1 MEEELRK
8 LLTERDNLTRR
19 VQRQEYLMNRQLEDM
34 ENDFK
39 SYMPSPT
46 SDQEKQFKQL
56 KDEYRENAEKET
68 NEVKHNLDTVQGQ
81 IGLEIRKIRDG
92 LLREEVSL
100 KKNIEDAKKNLED
113 ATKEFDEAEVRKI
126 RSFRQYG
133 VAIDDNQEFEAKENA
148 KLELSKAEKALS
160 DHTSRIEQINQFF
173 GTISVK
179 DTPSDKILEMLG
191 FKEVVEE
198 AEKTKEPAV
207 EKKAEP
213 AVEPEKT
220 EEPTVEP
227 KAEPAEEAEEE
238 ETLLESLL
246 KAGIKIEPKA
256 KLEKSEPAEEVKAEP
271 EVEPTKP
278 ESVEEPKAEPVVE
291 PEKTEEPAVEKEAE
305 PAAEPEKPEPVEEPK
320 VEPKESG
327 RIFFSDETLN
337 LDDVNAEP
345 EITPLKPEP
354 VVEPKAEPAAEPE
367 KDEENNLFFDWE
379 DTADGILEGK
389 KIAKIPKS
397 TEKKVELV
405 SVKTDLSQG
414 CVSCIYN
421 IDGKEVVIPTPY
433 VDEEHE
439 SVIKPKELIESY
451 EEENEP
457 YIEGTDPYV
466 LYAIYDSA
474 RGLNVDGYIDEDRIK
489 TIQTYAINQYN
500 QALNVTEKNNL
511 SKLQIVYGK
520 SDTTCDKNMLKYEKK
535 YIRRAK
541 ISSMV
546 DCSEVKDDIKTI
558 FEKAKD
564 FFTGITN
571 KASKLLGG
579 EKKLELSEGE
589 KQEEHSMTDDERIQ
603 KMKEKMN
610 VYSKEEY
617 SKKVSE
623 TQEILS
629 QEPNARDVASKTAQS
644 IASRMRNDE
653 GR

>member
-8 LLTERDNLTRR
+8 LLAERDNLTRR
-19 VQRQEYLMNRQLEDM
+19 VQRQEYFMNRQLEDM

-56 KDEYRENAEKET
+56 KDEYKESAEKET

-81 IGLEIRKIRDG
+81 IGLEIRKIRDE

-100 KKNIEDAKKNLED
+100 NKNIDDAKKNLEE
-113 ATKEFDEAEVRKI
+113 ATKAFDEAEVRKI
-126 RSFRQYG
+126 RSFRYDG
-133 VAIDDNQEFEAKENA
+133 VAINDDKEFNA
-148 KLELSKAEKALS
+148 KNAAQVALNKAEQALS
-160 DHTSRIEQINQFF
+160 AHDSRIEQINQFF

-191 FKEVVEE
+191 FKE
-198 AEKTKEPAV
+198 AV
-207 EKKAEP
+207 EKAEKPDVEAEPTKPEPAEEPKAEP
-213 AVEPEKT
+213 VVEPEKT
-220 EEPTVEP
+220 EETTEEP

-291 PEKTEEPAVEKEAE
+291 PEKTEEPTEE
-305 PAAEPEKPEPVEEPK
+305 PKAEPVEEPK
-320 VEPKESG
+320 VEPKELG

-345 EITPLKPEP
+345 EITPLKQEQ
-354 VVEPKAEPAAEPE
+354 VVEPNAEPE
-367 KDEENNLFFDWE
+367 KDEENDLFFDWE
-379 DTADGILEGK
+379 DMADEILEGK

-405 SVKTDLSQG
+405 SVETDLSQG

-421 IDGKEVVIPTPY
+421 IDGKKVVIPTQY

-439 SVIKPKELIESY
+439 SVSKPKELIKSY

-466 LYAIYDSA
+466 LYAIYESA

-629 QEPNARDVASKTAQS
+629 KEPNARDVASKTAQS
-644 IASRMRNDE
+644 IASRMRDDE

>member
-1 MEEELRK
+1 M
-8 LLTERDNLTRR
+8 
-19 VQRQEYLMNRQLEDM
+19 
-34 ENDFK
+34 
-39 SYMPSPT
+39 
-46 SDQEKQFKQL
+46 
-56 KDEYRENAEKET
+56 
-68 NEVKHNLDTVQGQ
+68 
-81 IGLEIRKIRDG
+81 
-92 LLREEVSL
+92 
-100 KKNIEDAKKNLED
+100 
-113 ATKEFDEAEVRKI
+113 
-126 RSFRQYG
+126 
-133 VAIDDNQEFEAKENA
+133 
-148 KLELSKAEKALS
+148 
-160 DHTSRIEQINQFF
+160 
-173 GTISVK
+173 
-179 DTPSDKILEMLG
+179 
-191 FKEVVEE
+191 
-198 AEKTKEPAV
+198 
-207 EKKAEP
+207 
-213 AVEPEKT
+213 
-220 EEPTVEP
+220 VEP
-227 KAEPAEEAEEE
+227 KAEPA
-238 ETLLESLL
+238 
-246 KAGIKIEPKA
+246 
-256 KLEKSEPAEEVKAEP
+256 AEP
-271 EVEPTKP
+271 VKP
-278 ESVEEPKAEPVVE
+278 EPVVEPKAEPVAEPVKPEPVVEPKVEPAAE
-291 PEKTEEPAVEKEAE
+291 PEKPEAYYEELLAE
-305 PAAEPEKPEPVEEPK
+305 LLKNGKVEPEKPEPVEEPK

-345 EITPLKPEP
+345 EIMPLKPEP
-354 VVEPKAEPAAEPE
+354 VVEPKAEPAAEPVKSE
-367 KDEENNLFFDWE
+367 PVVEPEAKP
-379 DTADGILEGK
+379 AARPIKIKRVSPKGK
-389 KIAKIPKS
+389 TVAEPNI
-397 TEKKVELV
+397 ELV
-405 SVKTDLSQG
+405 SVETDLSQG

-421 IDGKEVVIPTPY
+421 IDGKEVVVPTQY
-433 VDEEHE
+433 VDEENE
-439 SVIKPKELIESY
+439 SVYKPKELIESY
-451 EEENEP
+451 AEENEP

-466 LYAIYDSA
+466 LYAIYESA

-579 EKKLELSEGE
+579 EKKLGLSEGE

-629 QEPNARDVASKTAQS
+629 KEPNARDVASKTAQS
-644 IASRMRNDE
+644 IASRMRDDE

>member
-8 LLTERDNLTRR
+8 LLAERDNLTRR
-19 VQRQEYLMNRQLEDM
+19 VQRQEYFMNRQLEDM

-56 KDEYRENAEKET
+56 KDEYKESAEKET

-81 IGLEIRKIRDG
+81 IGLEIRKIRDE

-100 KKNIEDAKKNLED
+100 NKNIDDAKKNLEE
-113 ATKEFDEAEVRKI
+113 ATKAFDEAEVRKI
-126 RSFRQYG
+126 RSFRYDG

-198 AEKTKEPAV
+198 AEKTEEPAV
-207 EKKAEP
+207 EKETEP
-213 AVEPEKT
+213 AVEPAKP
-220 EEPTVEP
+220 EPVVEP
-227 KAEPAEEAEEE
+227 KAEPA
-238 ETLLESLL
+238 
-246 KAGIKIEPKA
+246 
-256 KLEKSEPAEEVKAEP
+256 AEP
-271 EVEPTKP
+271 EKP
-278 ESVEEPKAEPVVE
+278 
-291 PEKTEEPAVEKEAE
+291 EPAVEKETEPAVEPAKPEPVVEPKAE
-305 PAAEPEKPEPVEEPK
+305 PAAEPEKPEPVVEPNAEPSSEPEKTEAYYEELLAKILKKGKVEPEKPEPVEEPK
-320 VEPKESG
+320 VEQKESG
-327 RIFFSDETLN
+327 RIFFSDETIN

-354 VVEPKAEPAAEPE
+354 VVEPEAKPAARPIKIKRVSPKGKTVAEP
-367 KDEENNLFFDWE
+367 N
-379 DTADGILEGK
+379 I
-389 KIAKIPKS
+389 
-397 TEKKVELV
+397 ELV
-405 SVKTDLSQG
+405 SVETDLSQG

-421 IDGKEVVIPTPY
+421 IDGKEVVIPTQY

-439 SVIKPKELIESY
+439 SVYKPKELIESY
-451 EEENEP
+451 AEENEP

-466 LYAIYDSA
+466 LYAIYESA

-571 KASKLLGG
+571 KALKLLGG

-629 QEPNARDVASKTAQS
+629 KEPNARDVASKTAQS
-644 IASRMRNDE
+644 IASRMRDDE

>member
-1 MEEELRK
+1 MEEELRN

-19 VQRQEYLMNRQLEDM
+19 VQRQEYFMNRQLEDM

-56 KDEYRENAEKET
+56 KDEYKESAEKEIDET
-68 NEVKHNLDTVQGQ
+68 KEQLNTIEGN
-81 IGLEIRKIRDG
+81 IGTELSKIRDE
-92 LLREEVSL
+92 LVRKDELL
-100 KKNIEDAKKNLED
+100 KKNIDDAKKNLED
-113 ATKEFDEAEVRKI
+113 ATRAFDEAEVRKI
-126 RSFRQYG
+126 RSFRYDG
-133 VAIDDNQEFEAKENA
+133 VAIDDNQEFEAKEA
-148 KLELSKAEKALS
+148 AQAALDKAQQARQDNDLIIK
-160 DHTSRIEQINQFF
+160 RINQFYV
-173 GTISVK
+173 TISVK

-191 FKEVVEE
+191 FKEVVE
-198 AEKTKEPAV
+198 
-207 EKKAEP
+207 KA
-213 AVEPEKT
+213 
-220 EEPTVEP
+220 
-227 KAEPAEEAEEE
+227 
-238 ETLLESLL
+238 
-246 KAGIKIEPKA
+246 
-256 KLEKSEPAEEVKAEP
+256 
-271 EVEPTKP
+271 
-278 ESVEEPKAEPVVE
+278 
-291 PEKTEEPAVEKEAE
+291 EKTEEPAVEKEAE
-305 PAAEPEKPEPVEEPK
+305 PAAEPVKPEPVVEPKAEPVAEPVKPEPVVEPKVEPAAEPEKPEAYYEELLAELLKNGKVEPEKPEPVEEPK

-345 EITPLKPEP
+345 EIMPVKPEP
-354 VVEPKAEPAAEPE
+354 VVEPKAEPAAEPVKSE
-367 KDEENNLFFDWE
+367 PVVEPEAKP
-379 DTADGILEGK
+379 AARPIKIKRVSPKGK
-389 KIAKIPKS
+389 TVAEPNI
-397 TEKKVELV
+397 ELV
-405 SVKTDLSQG
+405 SVETDLSQG

-421 IDGKEVVIPTPY
+421 IDGKEVVVPTQY
-433 VDEEHE
+433 VDEENE
-439 SVIKPKELIESY
+439 SVYKPKELIESY
-451 EEENEP
+451 AEENEP

-466 LYAIYDSA
+466 LYAIYESA

-579 EKKLELSEGE
+579 EKKLGLSEGE

-629 QEPNARDVASKTAQS
+629 KEPNARDVASKTAQS
-644 IASRMRNDE
+644 IASRMRDDE

>member
-19 VQRQEYLMNRQLEDM
+19 VQRQEYFMNRQLEDM

-56 KDEYRENAEKET
+56 KDEYKESAEKET

-133 VAIDDNQEFEAKENA
+133 VATNDDKEFNEKNA
-148 KLELSKAEKALS
+148 AQVALNKAEQALS
-160 DHTSRIEQINQFF
+160 AHDSRIEQINQFF

-191 FKEVVEE
+191 FKE
-198 AEKTKEPAV
+198 AV
-207 EKKAEP
+207 EKAEKPDVEAEPTKPEPAEEPKAEP

-220 EEPTVEP
+220 EEPNEKP

-278 ESVEEPKAEPVVE
+278 ESVEEPKAEPAVE
-291 PEKTEEPAVEKEAE
+291 PEKTEEPVVEPKAE
-305 PAAEPEKPEPVEEPK
+305 PGLEPEKLEAYYEELLAKLLKKGK
-320 VEPKESG
+320 VEPE
-327 RIFFSDETLN
+327 
-337 LDDVNAEP
+337 
-345 EITPLKPEP
+345 KPEP
-354 VVEPKAEPAAEPE
+354 VVEPKAEPAAEPVKSE
-367 KDEENNLFFDWE
+367 PVVEPEAKP
-379 DTADGILEGK
+379 AARPIKIKRVSPKGK
-389 KIAKIPKS
+389 TVAEPNI
-397 TEKKVELV
+397 ELV
-405 SVKTDLSQG
+405 SVETDLSQG

-421 IDGKEVVIPTPY
+421 IDGKEVVIPTQY

-439 SVIKPKELIESY
+439 SVFKPKELIESY
-451 EEENEP
+451 AEENEP

-466 LYAIYDSA
+466 LYAIYESA

-579 EKKLELSEGE
+579 EKKLGLSEGE

-629 QEPNARDVASKTAQS
+629 KAPNARDVASKTAQS

>member
-19 VQRQEYLMNRQLEDM
+19 VQRQEYFMNRQLEDM

-56 KDEYRENAEKET
+56 KDEYKESAEKEIDEAKEQLNT
-68 NEVKHNLDTVQGQ
+68 IEGN
-81 IGLEIRKIRDG
+81 IGTELSKIRDE
-92 LLREEVSL
+92 LVRKDELL
-100 KKNIEDAKKNLED
+100 KKNIDDAKKNLED
-113 ATKEFDEAEVRKI
+113 ATRAFDEAEVRKI
-126 RSFRQYG
+126 RSFRYDG
-133 VAIDDNQEFEAKENA
+133 VAIDDNQEFEAKEA
-148 KLELSKAEKALS
+148 AQAALDKAQQARQDNDLIIK
-160 DHTSRIEQINQFF
+160 RINQFYV
-173 GTISVK
+173 TISVK

-198 AEKTKEPAV
+198 AEKT
-207 EKKAEP
+207 
-213 AVEPEKT
+213 
-220 EEPTVEP
+220 
-227 KAEPAEEAEEE
+227 
-238 ETLLESLL
+238 
-246 KAGIKIEPKA
+246 
-256 KLEKSEPAEEVKAEP
+256 
-271 EVEPTKP
+271 
-278 ESVEEPKAEPVVE
+278 
-291 PEKTEEPAVEKEAE
+291 EEPAVEKEAE
-305 PAAEPEKPEPVEEPK
+305 PAVEPAKPEPVVEPKAEPAAEPEKTEPVVEPNAEPAAEPEKTEPVVEPNAEPSSEPEKTEAYYEELLAELLKKGKKVEPEKPEPVE
-320 VEPKESG
+320 EPKESG

-354 VVEPKAEPAAEPE
+354 VIEPKAEPAAEPVKPEPVVEPKAKPAAEPE
-367 KDEENNLFFDWE
+367 KDEENDLFFDWE
-379 DTADGILEGK
+379 DMADEILEGK

-466 LYAIYDSA
+466 LYAIYESA

-500 QALNVTEKNNL
+500 QALKVTEKNNL

-579 EKKLELSEGE
+579 EKKLEVSEGE

>member
-19 VQRQEYLMNRQLEDM
+19 VQRQEYFMNRQLEDM

-56 KDEYRENAEKET
+56 KDEYKESAEKEIDET
-68 NEVKHNLDTVQGQ
+68 KEQLNTIEGN
-81 IGLEIRKIRDG
+81 IGTELSKIRDE
-92 LLREEVSL
+92 LVRKDELL
-100 KKNIEDAKKNLED
+100 KKNIDDAKKNLED
-113 ATKEFDEAEVRKI
+113 ATRAFDEAEVRKI
-126 RSFRQYG
+126 RSFRYDG
-133 VAIDDNQEFEAKENA
+133 VAIDDNQEFEAKEA
-148 KLELSKAEKALS
+148 AQAALDKAQQARQDNDLIIK
-160 DHTSRIEQINQFF
+160 RINQFYV
-173 GTISVK
+173 TISVK

-191 FKEVVEE
+191 FKEVEE
-198 AEKTKEPAV
+198 A
-207 EKKAEP
+207 
-213 AVEPEKT
+213 
-220 EEPTVEP
+220 
-227 KAEPAEEAEEE
+227 
-238 ETLLESLL
+238 
-246 KAGIKIEPKA
+246 
-256 KLEKSEPAEEVKAEP
+256 
-271 EVEPTKP
+271 
-278 ESVEEPKAEPVVE
+278 
-291 PEKTEEPAVEKEAE
+291 EKTEEPAVEKEAE
-305 PAAEPEKPEPVEEPK
+305 PAAEPAKPEPVVEPKAELAAEPVKPEPVVEPKAEPAAEPAKPEPVVEPKAEPAAEPEKPEPVVEPKVEPAAEPEKPEPVVEPKVEPAAEPEKTEAYYEELLAELLKKGKVEPEKPEPVEEPK

-354 VVEPKAEPAAEPE
+354 VVEPEAKPAARPIKIKRVSPKGKTVAEP
-367 KDEENNLFFDWE
+367 N
-379 DTADGILEGK
+379 I
-389 KIAKIPKS
+389 
-397 TEKKVELV
+397 ELV
-405 SVKTDLSQG
+405 SVETDLSQG

-421 IDGKEVVIPTPY
+421 IDGKEVVIPTQY

-439 SVIKPKELIESY
+439 SVYKPKELIESY
-451 EEENEP
+451 AEENEP

-466 LYAIYDSA
+466 LYAIYESA

-500 QALNVTEKNNL
+500 QALKVTEKNNL

-579 EKKLELSEGE
+579 EKKLGLSEGE

-629 QEPNARDVASKTAQS
+629 KKPNARDVASKTAQS
-644 IASRMRNDE
+644 IASRMKDDE

>member
-19 VQRQEYLMNRQLEDM
+19 VQRQEYFMNRQLEDM

-56 KDEYRENAEKET
+56 KDEYKESAEKEIDET
-68 NEVKHNLDTVQGQ
+68 KEQLNTIEGN
-81 IGLEIRKIRDG
+81 IGTELSKIRDE
-92 LLREEVSL
+92 LVRKDELL
-100 KKNIEDAKKNLED
+100 KKNIDDAKKNLED
-113 ATKEFDEAEVRKI
+113 ATRAFDEAEVRKI
-126 RSFRQYG
+126 RSFRYDG
-133 VAIDDNQEFEAKENA
+133 VAIDDNQEFEAKEA
-148 KLELSKAEKALS
+148 AQAALDKAQQARQDNDLIIK
-160 DHTSRIEQINQFF
+160 RINQFYV
-173 GTISVK
+173 TISVK

-191 FKEVVEE
+191 FKEVEE
-198 AEKTKEPAV
+198 A
-207 EKKAEP
+207 
-213 AVEPEKT
+213 
-220 EEPTVEP
+220 
-227 KAEPAEEAEEE
+227 
-238 ETLLESLL
+238 
-246 KAGIKIEPKA
+246 
-256 KLEKSEPAEEVKAEP
+256 
-271 EVEPTKP
+271 
-278 ESVEEPKAEPVVE
+278 
-291 PEKTEEPAVEKEAE
+291 EKTEEPAVEKEAE
-305 PAAEPEKPEPVEEPK
+305 PAVEPAKPEPVVEPKVEPVAEPVKPEPVVEPNAEPSSEPEKTEAYYEELLAELLKQGKVEPEKPEPVEEPK

-345 EITPLKPEP
+345 EITPLKSEP
-354 VVEPKAEPAAEPE
+354 VVEPKAEPAAEPVKSE
-367 KDEENNLFFDWE
+367 PVVEPK
-379 DTADGILEGK
+379 AKPAARPIKIKRVSPKGK
-389 KIAKIPKS
+389 TVAEPNI
-397 TEKKVELV
+397 ELV
-405 SVKTDLSQG
+405 SVETDLSQG

-421 IDGKEVVIPTPY
+421 IDGKEVVIPTQY

-439 SVIKPKELIESY
+439 SVYKPKELIESY
-451 EEENEP
+451 AEENEP

-466 LYAIYDSA
+466 LYAIYESA

-579 EKKLELSEGE
+579 EKKLGLSEGE

-629 QEPNARDVASKTAQS
+629 KEPNARDVASKTAQS
-644 IASRMRNDE
+644 IASRMRDDE

>member
-19 VQRQEYLMNRQLEDM
+19 VQRQEYFMNRQLEDM

-56 KDEYRENAEKET
+56 KDEYKESAEKEIDET
-68 NEVKHNLDTVQGQ
+68 KEQLNTIEGN
-81 IGLEIRKIRDG
+81 IGTELSKIRDE
-92 LLREEVSL
+92 LVRKDELL
-100 KKNIEDAKKNLED
+100 KKNIDDAKKNLED
-113 ATKEFDEAEVRKI
+113 ATRAFDEAEVRKI
-126 RSFRQYG
+126 RSFRYDG
-133 VAIDDNQEFEAKENA
+133 VAIDDNQEFEAKEA
-148 KLELSKAEKALS
+148 AQAALDKAQQARQDNDLIIK
-160 DHTSRIEQINQFF
+160 RINQFYV
-173 GTISVK
+173 TISVK

-198 AEKTKEPAV
+198 AEKT
-207 EKKAEP
+207 
-213 AVEPEKT
+213 
-220 EEPTVEP
+220 
-227 KAEPAEEAEEE
+227 E
-238 ETLLESLL
+238 ET
-246 KAGIKIEPKA
+246 
-256 KLEKSEPAEEVKAEP
+256 
-271 EVEPTKP
+271 
-278 ESVEEPKAEPVVE
+278 
-291 PEKTEEPAVEKEAE
+291 AVEKEAE
-305 PAAEPEKPEPVEEPK
+305 PAAEPVKPEPVVEPKAEPAVEPVKPEPVVEPKAEPVAEPVKPEPVVEPNAEPSSEPEKTEAYYEELLAELLKKGKVEPEKPEPVEEPK

-354 VVEPKAEPAAEPE
+354 VVEPKAKPAARPIKIKRVSPKGKTVAEP
-367 KDEENNLFFDWE
+367 N
-379 DTADGILEGK
+379 I
-389 KIAKIPKS
+389 
-397 TEKKVELV
+397 ELV
-405 SVKTDLSQG
+405 SVETDLSQG

-421 IDGKEVVIPTPY
+421 IDGKEVVVPTQY

-439 SVIKPKELIESY
+439 SVYKPKELIETY
-451 EEENEP
+451 AEENEP

-466 LYAIYDSA
+466 LYAIYESA

-579 EKKLELSEGE
+579 EKKLGLSEGE

-629 QEPNARDVASKTAQS
+629 KEPNARDVASKTAQS
-644 IASRMRNDE
+644 IASRMRDDE

>member
-19 VQRQEYLMNRQLEDM
+19 VQRQEYFMNRQLEDM

-56 KDEYRENAEKET
+56 KDEYKESAEKEIDET
-68 NEVKHNLDTVQGQ
+68 KEQLNTIEGN
-81 IGLEIRKIRDG
+81 IGTELSKIRDE
-92 LLREEVSL
+92 LVRKDELL
-100 KKNIEDAKKNLED
+100 KKNIDDAKKNLED
-113 ATKEFDEAEVRKI
+113 ATRAFDEAEVRKI
-126 RSFRQYG
+126 RSFRYDG
-133 VAIDDNQEFEAKENA
+133 VAIDDNQEFEAKEA
-148 KLELSKAEKALS
+148 AQAALDKAQQARQDNDLIIK
-160 DHTSRIEQINQFF
+160 RINQFYV
-173 GTISVK
+173 TISVK

-191 FKEVVEE
+191 FKEVVE
-198 AEKTKEPAV
+198 
-207 EKKAEP
+207 KA
-213 AVEPEKT
+213 
-220 EEPTVEP
+220 
-227 KAEPAEEAEEE
+227 
-238 ETLLESLL
+238 
-246 KAGIKIEPKA
+246 
-256 KLEKSEPAEEVKAEP
+256 
-271 EVEPTKP
+271 
-278 ESVEEPKAEPVVE
+278 
-291 PEKTEEPAVEKEAE
+291 EKTEEPAVEKQAE
-305 PAAEPEKPEPVEEPK
+305 PAAEPVKPEPVVEPKAEPAAEPVKPEPVVEPKAEPVAEPVKPEPVVEPKVEPAAEPEKPEAYYEELLAELLKNGKVEPEKPEPVEEPK

-345 EITPLKPEP
+345 EIMPLKPES
-354 VVEPKAEPAAEPE
+354 VVEPKAELAAEPVKSE
-367 KDEENNLFFDWE
+367 PVVEPEAKP
-379 DTADGILEGK
+379 AARPIKIKRVSPKGK
-389 KIAKIPKS
+389 TVAEPNI
-397 TEKKVELV
+397 ELV
-405 SVKTDLSQG
+405 SVETDLSQG

-421 IDGKEVVIPTPY
+421 IDGKEVVVPTQY
-433 VDEEHE
+433 VDEENE
-439 SVIKPKELIESY
+439 SVYKPKELIESY
-451 EEENEP
+451 AEENEP

-466 LYAIYDSA
+466 LYAIYESA

-579 EKKLELSEGE
+579 EKKLGLSEGE

-629 QEPNARDVASKTAQS
+629 KEPNARDVASKTAQS
-644 IASRMRNDE
+644 IASRMRDDE

>member
-19 VQRQEYLMNRQLEDM
+19 VQRQEYFMNRQLEDI

-56 KDEYRENAEKET
+56 KDEYKESAEKEIDET
-68 NEVKHNLDTVQGQ
+68 KEQLNTIEGN
-81 IGLEIRKIRDG
+81 IGTELSKIRDE
-92 LLREEVSL
+92 LVRKDELL
-100 KKNIEDAKKNLED
+100 KKNIDDAKKNLED
-113 ATKEFDEAEVRKI
+113 ATRAFDEAEVRKI
-126 RSFRQYG
+126 RSFRYDG
-133 VAIDDNQEFEAKENA
+133 VAIDDNQEFEAKEA
-148 KLELSKAEKALS
+148 AQAALDKAQQARQDNDLIIK
-160 DHTSRIEQINQFF
+160 RINQFYV
-173 GTISVK
+173 TISVK

-191 FKEVVEE
+191 FKEVVE
-198 AEKTKEPAV
+198 
-207 EKKAEP
+207 KA
-213 AVEPEKT
+213 
-220 EEPTVEP
+220 
-227 KAEPAEEAEEE
+227 
-238 ETLLESLL
+238 
-246 KAGIKIEPKA
+246 
-256 KLEKSEPAEEVKAEP
+256 
-271 EVEPTKP
+271 
-278 ESVEEPKAEPVVE
+278 
-291 PEKTEEPAVEKEAE
+291 EKTEEPAVEKEAE
-305 PAAEPEKPEPVEEPK
+305 PAAEPVKPEPVVEPKAEPVAEPVKPEPVVEPKVEPAAEPEKPEAYYEELLAELLKNGKVEPEKPEPVEEPK

-345 EITPLKPEP
+345 EIMPLKPEP
-354 VVEPKAEPAAEPE
+354 VVEPKAEPAAEPVKSE
-367 KDEENNLFFDWE
+367 PVVEPEAKP
-379 DTADGILEGK
+379 AARPIKIKRVSPKGK
-389 KIAKIPKS
+389 TVAEPNI
-397 TEKKVELV
+397 ELV
-405 SVKTDLSQG
+405 SVETDLSQG

-421 IDGKEVVIPTPY
+421 IDGKEVVVPTQY
-433 VDEEHE
+433 VDEENE
-439 SVIKPKELIESY
+439 SVYKPKELIESY
-451 EEENEP
+451 AEENEP

-466 LYAIYDSA
+466 LYAIYESA

-579 EKKLELSEGE
+579 EKKLGLSEGE

-629 QEPNARDVASKTAQS
+629 KEPNARDVASKTAQS
-644 IASRMRNDE
+644 IASRMRDDE

>member
-19 VQRQEYLMNRQLEDM
+19 VQRQEYFMNRQLEDI

-56 KDEYRENAEKET
+56 KDEYKESAEKEIDET
-68 NEVKHNLDTVQGQ
+68 KEQLNTIEGN
-81 IGLEIRKIRDG
+81 IGTELSKIRDE
-92 LLREEVSL
+92 LVRKDELL
-100 KKNIEDAKKNLED
+100 KKNIDDAKKNLED
-113 ATKEFDEAEVRKI
+113 ATRAFDEAEVRKI
-126 RSFRQYG
+126 RSFRYDG
-133 VAIDDNQEFEAKENA
+133 VAIDDNQEFEAKEA
-148 KLELSKAEKALS
+148 AQAALDKAQQARQDNDLIIK
-160 DHTSRIEQINQFF
+160 RINQFYV
-173 GTISVK
+173 TISVK

-191 FKEVVEE
+191 FKEVVE
-198 AEKTKEPAV
+198 
-207 EKKAEP
+207 KA
-213 AVEPEKT
+213 
-220 EEPTVEP
+220 
-227 KAEPAEEAEEE
+227 
-238 ETLLESLL
+238 
-246 KAGIKIEPKA
+246 
-256 KLEKSEPAEEVKAEP
+256 
-271 EVEPTKP
+271 
-278 ESVEEPKAEPVVE
+278 
-291 PEKTEEPAVEKEAE
+291 EKTEEPAVEKEAE
-305 PAAEPEKPEPVEEPK
+305 PAAEPVKPEPVVEPKAEPVAEPVKPEPVVEPKVEPAAEPEKPEAYYEELLAELLKNGKVEPEKPEPVEEPK

-345 EITPLKPEP
+345 EIMPLKPEP
-354 VVEPKAEPAAEPE
+354 VVEPEAKPAARPIKIKRVSPKGKTVAEP
-367 KDEENNLFFDWE
+367 N
-379 DTADGILEGK
+379 I
-389 KIAKIPKS
+389 
-397 TEKKVELV
+397 ELV
-405 SVKTDLSQG
+405 SVETDLSQG

-421 IDGKEVVIPTPY
+421 IDGKEVVVPTQY
-433 VDEEHE
+433 VDEENE
-439 SVIKPKELIESY
+439 SVYKPKELIESY
-451 EEENEP
+451 AEENEP

-466 LYAIYDSA
+466 LYAIYESA

-579 EKKLELSEGE
+579 EKKLGLSEGE

-629 QEPNARDVASKTAQS
+629 KEPNARDVASKTAQS
-644 IASRMRNDE
+644 IASRMRDDE

>member
-19 VQRQEYLMNRQLEDM
+19 VQRQEYFMNRQLEDM

-56 KDEYRENAEKET
+56 KDEYKESAEKEIDET
-68 NEVKHNLDTVQGQ
+68 KEQLNTIEGN
-81 IGLEIRKIRDG
+81 IGTELSKIRDE
-92 LLREEVSL
+92 LVRKDELL
-100 KKNIEDAKKNLED
+100 KKNIDDAKKNLED
-113 ATKEFDEAEVRKI
+113 ATRAFDEAEVRKI
-126 RSFRQYG
+126 RSFRYDG
-133 VAIDDNQEFEAKENA
+133 VAIDDNQEFEAKEA
-148 KLELSKAEKALS
+148 AQAALDKAQQARQDNDLIIK
-160 DHTSRIEQINQFF
+160 RINQFYV
-173 GTISVK
+173 TISVK

-191 FKEVVEE
+191 FKEVVE
-198 AEKTKEPAV
+198 
-207 EKKAEP
+207 KA
-213 AVEPEKT
+213 
-220 EEPTVEP
+220 
-227 KAEPAEEAEEE
+227 
-238 ETLLESLL
+238 
-246 KAGIKIEPKA
+246 
-256 KLEKSEPAEEVKAEP
+256 
-271 EVEPTKP
+271 
-278 ESVEEPKAEPVVE
+278 
-291 PEKTEEPAVEKEAE
+291 EKTEEPAVEKQAE
-305 PAAEPEKPEPVEEPK
+305 PAAEPVKPEPVVEPKAEPVAEPVKPEPVVEPKVEPAAEPEKPEAYYEELLAELLKNGKVEPEKPEPVEEPK

-345 EITPLKPEP
+345 EIMPLKPES
-354 VVEPKAEPAAEPE
+354 VVEPKAELAAEPVKSE
-367 KDEENNLFFDWE
+367 PVVEPEAKP
-379 DTADGILEGK
+379 AARPIKIKRVSPKGK
-389 KIAKIPKS
+389 TVAEPNI
-397 TEKKVELV
+397 ELV
-405 SVKTDLSQG
+405 SVETDLSQG

-421 IDGKEVVIPTPY
+421 IDGKEVVVPTQY
-433 VDEEHE
+433 VDEENE
-439 SVIKPKELIESY
+439 SVYKPKELIESY
-451 EEENEP
+451 AEENEP

-466 LYAIYDSA
+466 LYAIYESA

-579 EKKLELSEGE
+579 EKKLGLSEGE

-629 QEPNARDVASKTAQS
+629 KEPNARDVASKTAQS
-644 IASRMRNDE
+644 IASRMRDDE

>member
-19 VQRQEYLMNRQLEDM
+19 VQRQEYFMNRQLEDM

-56 KDEYRENAEKET
+56 KDEYKESAEKEIDET
-68 NEVKHNLDTVQGQ
+68 KEQLNTIEGN
-81 IGLEIRKIRDG
+81 IGTELSKIRDE
-92 LLREEVSL
+92 LVRKDELL
-100 KKNIEDAKKNLED
+100 KKNIDDAKKNLED
-113 ATKEFDEAEVRKI
+113 ATRAFDEAEVRKI
-126 RSFRQYG
+126 RSFRYDG
-133 VAIDDNQEFEAKENA
+133 VAIDDNQEFEAKEA
-148 KLELSKAEKALS
+148 AQAALDKAQQARQDNDLIIK
-160 DHTSRIEQINQFF
+160 RINQFYV
-173 GTISVK
+173 TISVK

-198 AEKTKEPAV
+198 AEKT
-207 EKKAEP
+207 
-213 AVEPEKT
+213 
-220 EEPTVEP
+220 
-227 KAEPAEEAEEE
+227 E
-238 ETLLESLL
+238 ET
-246 KAGIKIEPKA
+246 
-256 KLEKSEPAEEVKAEP
+256 
-271 EVEPTKP
+271 
-278 ESVEEPKAEPVVE
+278 
-291 PEKTEEPAVEKEAE
+291 AVEKEAE
-305 PAAEPEKPEPVEEPK
+305 PAAEPVKPEPVVEPKAEPAVEPVKPEPVVEPNAEPSSEPEKTEAYYEELLAELLKKGKVEPEKPEPVEEPK

-354 VVEPKAEPAAEPE
+354 VVEPKAKPAARPIKIKRVSPKGKTVAEP
-367 KDEENNLFFDWE
+367 N
-379 DTADGILEGK
+379 I
-389 KIAKIPKS
+389 
-397 TEKKVELV
+397 ELV
-405 SVKTDLSQG
+405 SVETDLSQG

-421 IDGKEVVIPTPY
+421 IDGKEVVVPTQY

-439 SVIKPKELIESY
+439 SVYKPKELIETY
-451 EEENEP
+451 AEENEP

-466 LYAIYDSA
+466 LYAIYESA

-579 EKKLELSEGE
+579 EKKLGLSEGE

-629 QEPNARDVASKTAQS
+629 KEPNARDVASKTAQS
-644 IASRMRNDE
+644 IASRMRDDE

>member
-19 VQRQEYLMNRQLEDM
+19 VQRQEYFMNRQLEDM

-56 KDEYRENAEKET
+56 KDEYKESAEKEIDET
-68 NEVKHNLDTVQGQ
+68 KEQLNTIEGN
-81 IGLEIRKIRDG
+81 IGTELSKIRDE
-92 LLREEVSL
+92 LVRKDELL
-100 KKNIEDAKKNLED
+100 KKNIDDAKKNLED
-113 ATKEFDEAEVRKI
+113 ATRAFDEAEVRKI
-126 RSFRQYG
+126 RSFRYDG
-133 VAIDDNQEFEAKENA
+133 VAIDDNQEFEAKEA
-148 KLELSKAEKALS
+148 AQAALDKAQQARQDNDLIIK
-160 DHTSRIEQINQFF
+160 RINQFYV
-173 GTISVK
+173 TISVK

-191 FKEVVEE
+191 FKEVEE
-198 AEKTKEPAV
+198 A
-207 EKKAEP
+207 
-213 AVEPEKT
+213 
-220 EEPTVEP
+220 
-227 KAEPAEEAEEE
+227 
-238 ETLLESLL
+238 
-246 KAGIKIEPKA
+246 
-256 KLEKSEPAEEVKAEP
+256 
-271 EVEPTKP
+271 
-278 ESVEEPKAEPVVE
+278 
-291 PEKTEEPAVEKEAE
+291 EKTEEPAVEKEAE
-305 PAAEPEKPEPVEEPK
+305 PAAEPAKPEPVVEPKVEPAAEPEKTEAYYEELLAELLKKGKVEPEKPEPVEEPK

-354 VVEPKAEPAAEPE
+354 VVEPEAKPAARPIKIKRVSPKGKTVAEP
-367 KDEENNLFFDWE
+367 N
-379 DTADGILEGK
+379 I
-389 KIAKIPKS
+389 
-397 TEKKVELV
+397 ELV
-405 SVKTDLSQG
+405 SVETDLSQG

-421 IDGKEVVIPTPY
+421 IDGKEVVIPTQY

-439 SVIKPKELIESY
+439 SVYKPKELIESY
-451 EEENEP
+451 AEENEP

-466 LYAIYDSA
+466 LYAIYESA

-500 QALNVTEKNNL
+500 QALKVTEKNNL

-579 EKKLELSEGE
+579 EKKLGLSEGE

-629 QEPNARDVASKTAQS
+629 KKPNARDVASKTAQS
-644 IASRMRNDE
+644 IASRMKDDE

>member
-8 LLTERDNLTRR
+8 LLAERDNLTRR
-19 VQRQEYLMNRQLEDM
+19 VQRQEYFMNRQLEDM

-56 KDEYRENAEKET
+56 KDEYKESAEKET

-81 IGLEIRKIRDG
+81 IGLEIRKIRDE

-100 KKNIEDAKKNLED
+100 NKNIDDAKKNLEE
-113 ATKEFDEAEVRKI
+113 ATKAFDEAEVRKI
-126 RSFRQYG
+126 RSFRYDG

-198 AEKTKEPAV
+198 AEKTEEPAV
-207 EKKAEP
+207 EKETEP
-213 AVEPEKT
+213 AVEPAKP
-220 EEPTVEP
+220 EPVVEP
-227 KAEPAEEAEEE
+227 KAEPA
-238 ETLLESLL
+238 
-246 KAGIKIEPKA
+246 
-256 KLEKSEPAEEVKAEP
+256 AEP
-271 EVEPTKP
+271 EKP
-278 ESVEEPKAEPVVE
+278 EPVVE
-291 PEKTEEPAVEKEAE
+291 PNAEPSSEPEKTEAYYEELLAKILKKGKV
-305 PAAEPEKPEPVEEPK
+305 EPEKPEPVEEPK
-320 VEPKESG
+320 VEQKESG
-327 RIFFSDETLN
+327 RIFFSDETIN

-354 VVEPKAEPAAEPE
+354 VVEPEAKPAARPIKIKRVSPKGKTVAEP
-367 KDEENNLFFDWE
+367 N
-379 DTADGILEGK
+379 I
-389 KIAKIPKS
+389 
-397 TEKKVELV
+397 ELV
-405 SVKTDLSQG
+405 SVETDLSQG

-421 IDGKEVVIPTPY
+421 IDGKEVVIPTQY

-439 SVIKPKELIESY
+439 SVYKPKELIESY
-451 EEENEP
+451 AEENEP

-466 LYAIYDSA
+466 LYAIYESA

-571 KASKLLGG
+571 KALKLLGG

-629 QEPNARDVASKTAQS
+629 KEPNARDVASKTAQS
-644 IASRMRNDE
+644 IASRMRDDE

>member
-19 VQRQEYLMNRQLEDM
+19 VQRQEYFMNRQLEDI

-56 KDEYRENAEKET
+56 KDEYKESAEKEIDET
-68 NEVKHNLDTVQGQ
+68 KEQLNTIEGN
-81 IGLEIRKIRDG
+81 IGTELSKIRDE
-92 LLREEVSL
+92 LVRKDELL
-100 KKNIEDAKKNLED
+100 KKNIDDAKKNLED
-113 ATKEFDEAEVRKI
+113 ATRAFDEAEVRKI
-126 RSFRQYG
+126 RSFRYDG
-133 VAIDDNQEFEAKENA
+133 VAIDDNQEFEAKEA
-148 KLELSKAEKALS
+148 AQAALDKAQQARQDNDLIIK
-160 DHTSRIEQINQFF
+160 RINQFYV
-173 GTISVK
+173 TISVK

-191 FKEVVEE
+191 FKEVVE
-198 AEKTKEPAV
+198 
-207 EKKAEP
+207 KA
-213 AVEPEKT
+213 
-220 EEPTVEP
+220 
-227 KAEPAEEAEEE
+227 
-238 ETLLESLL
+238 
-246 KAGIKIEPKA
+246 
-256 KLEKSEPAEEVKAEP
+256 
-271 EVEPTKP
+271 
-278 ESVEEPKAEPVVE
+278 
-291 PEKTEEPAVEKEAE
+291 EKTEEPAVEKEAE
-305 PAAEPEKPEPVEEPK
+305 PAAEPVKPEPVVEPKAEPAAEPVKPEPVVEPKAEPVAEPVKPEPVVEPKVEPAAEPEKPEAYYEELLAELLKNGKVEPEKPEPVEEPK

-345 EITPLKPEP
+345 EIMPLKPEP
-354 VVEPKAEPAAEPE
+354 VVEPEAKPAARPIKIKRVSPKGKTVAEP
-367 KDEENNLFFDWE
+367 N
-379 DTADGILEGK
+379 I
-389 KIAKIPKS
+389 
-397 TEKKVELV
+397 ELV
-405 SVKTDLSQG
+405 SVETDLSQG

-421 IDGKEVVIPTPY
+421 IDGKEVVVPTQY
-433 VDEEHE
+433 VDEENE
-439 SVIKPKELIESY
+439 SVYKPKELIESY
-451 EEENEP
+451 AEENEP

-466 LYAIYDSA
+466 LYAIYESA

-579 EKKLELSEGE
+579 EKKLGLSEGE

-629 QEPNARDVASKTAQS
+629 KEPNARDVASKTAQS
-644 IASRMRNDE
+644 IASRMRDDE

>member
-8 LLTERDNLTRR
+8 LLAERDNLTRR
-19 VQRQEYLMNRQLEDM
+19 VQRQEYFMNRQLEDM

-56 KDEYRENAEKET
+56 KDEYKESAEKET

-92 LLREEVSL
+92 LLREEISL

-126 RSFRQYG
+126 RSFRYDG
-133 VAIDDNQEFEAKENA
+133 VAINDDKEFNA
-148 KLELSKAEKALS
+148 KNAAQVALNKAEQALS
-160 DHTSRIEQINQFF
+160 AHDSRIEQINQFF

-191 FKEVVEE
+191 FKE
-198 AEKTKEPAV
+198 AV
-207 EKKAEP
+207 EKAEKPDVEAEPTKPEPAEEPKAEP
-213 AVEPEKT
+213 VVEPEKT
-220 EEPTVEP
+220 EETTEEP

-291 PEKTEEPAVEKEAE
+291 PEKTEEPTEE
-305 PAAEPEKPEPVEEPK
+305 PKAEPVEEPK

-345 EITPLKPEP
+345 EITPLKQEQ
-354 VVEPKAEPAAEPE
+354 VVEPNAEPE
-367 KDEENNLFFDWE
+367 KDEENDLFFDWE
-379 DTADGILEGK
+379 DMADEILEGK

-405 SVKTDLSQG
+405 SVETDLSQG

-421 IDGKEVVIPTPY
+421 IDGKKVVIPTQY

-466 LYAIYDSA
+466 LYAIYESA

-629 QEPNARDVASKTAQS
+629 KEPNARDVASKTAQS
-644 IASRMRNDE
+644 IASRMRDDE

>member
-19 VQRQEYLMNRQLEDM
+19 VQRQEYFMNRQLEDM

-56 KDEYRENAEKET
+56 KDEYKESAENEIDEAKEHLNT
-68 NEVKHNLDTVQGQ
+68 IEGN
-81 IGLEIRKIRDG
+81 IGTELSKIRDE
-92 LLREEVSL
+92 LVRKDELL
-100 KKNIEDAKKNLED
+100 KKNIDDAKKNLEE
-113 ATKEFDEAEVRKI
+113 ATRAFDEAEVRKI
-126 RSFRQYG
+126 RSFRYDG
-133 VAIDDNQEFEAKENA
+133 VAIDDNQEFEAKEA
-148 KLELSKAEKALS
+148 AQAALDKAQQARQDNDLIIK
-160 DHTSRIEQINQFF
+160 RINQFYV
-173 GTISVK
+173 TISVK

-191 FKEVVEE
+191 FKEVEE
-198 AEKTKEPAV
+198 A
-207 EKKAEP
+207 
-213 AVEPEKT
+213 
-220 EEPTVEP
+220 
-227 KAEPAEEAEEE
+227 
-238 ETLLESLL
+238 
-246 KAGIKIEPKA
+246 
-256 KLEKSEPAEEVKAEP
+256 
-271 EVEPTKP
+271 
-278 ESVEEPKAEPVVE
+278 
-291 PEKTEEPAVEKEAE
+291 EKTEEPAVEKEAE
-305 PAAEPEKPEPVEEPK
+305 PAAEPAKPEPVVEPKAELAAEPVKPEPVVEPKAEPAAEPAKPEPVVEPKAEPAAEPEKPEPVVEPKVEPAAEPEKPEPVVEPK

-354 VVEPKAEPAAEPE
+354 VVEPEAKPAARPIKIKRVSPKGKTVAEP
-367 KDEENNLFFDWE
+367 N
-379 DTADGILEGK
+379 I
-389 KIAKIPKS
+389 
-397 TEKKVELV
+397 ELV
-405 SVKTDLSQG
+405 SVETDLSQG

-421 IDGKEVVIPTPY
+421 IDGKEVVIPTQY

-439 SVIKPKELIESY
+439 SVYKPKELIESY
-451 EEENEP
+451 AEENEP

-466 LYAIYDSA
+466 LYAIYESA

-500 QALNVTEKNNL
+500 QALKVTEKNNL

-579 EKKLELSEGE
+579 EKKLGLSEGE

-629 QEPNARDVASKTAQS
+629 KKPNARDVASKTAQS
-644 IASRMRNDE
+644 IASRMKDDE

>member
-1 MEEELRK
+1 MEPEKSEDLDEMVASILNKIKAQSGEKFEE
-8 LLTERDNLTRR
+8 
-19 VQRQEYLMNRQLEDM
+19 
-34 ENDFK
+34 
-39 SYMPSPT
+39 P
-46 SDQEKQFKQL
+46 
-56 KDEYRENAEKET
+56 
-68 NEVKHNLDTVQGQ
+68 
-81 IGLEIRKIRDG
+81 
-92 LLREEVSL
+92 
-100 KKNIEDAKKNLED
+100 
-113 ATKEFDEAEVRKI
+113 
-126 RSFRQYG
+126 
-133 VAIDDNQEFEAKENA
+133 
-148 KLELSKAEKALS
+148 SKAEP
-160 DHTSRIEQINQFF
+160 
-173 GTISVK
+173 V
-179 DTPSDKILEMLG
+179 
-191 FKEVVEE
+191 
-198 AEKTKEPAV
+198 
-207 EKKAEP
+207 AEP
-213 AVEPEKT
+213 AKS
-220 EEPTVEP
+220 EEPAEKP
-227 KAEPAEEAEEE
+227 KAEPE
-238 ETLLESLL
+238 
-246 KAGIKIEPKA
+246 
-256 KLEKSEPAEEVKAEP
+256 
-271 EVEPTKP
+271 
-278 ESVEEPKAEPVVE
+278 AEPV
-291 PEKTEEPAVEKEAE
+291 
-305 PAAEPEKPEPVEEPK
+305 
-320 VEPKESG
+320 
-327 RIFFSDETLN
+327 
-337 LDDVNAEP
+337 
-345 EITPLKPEP
+345 KPEP
-354 VVEPKAEPAAEPE
+354 VVEPKAKPAARPIKIRRVSPKEKTVAEP
-367 KDEENNLFFDWE
+367 N
-379 DTADGILEGK
+379 I
-389 KIAKIPKS
+389 
-397 TEKKVELV
+397 ELV
-405 SVKTDLSQG
+405 SVETDLSEG

-421 IDGKEVVIPTPY
+421 IDGKEVVVPTQY

-439 SVIKPKELIESY
+439 SVFKPKELIESY

-466 LYAIYDSA
+466 LYAIYESA

-571 KASKLLGG
+571 KASKLIGG

-629 QEPNARDVASKTAQS
+629 KEPNARDVASKTAQS
-644 IASRMRNDE
+644 IASRMRDDE